1 MVARIS
7 AAGVL
12 LTAALGASGASGCSK
27 KSEGDATAH
36 PESAPPAV
44 AGAPAT
50 ADRIHADVKA
60 EPALSPEA
68 RAAISVVAGD
78 DGMIHLTGKVP
89 NETDRTKAA
98 QIAMNIA
105 GPAHVVNEIVVE
117 PAAPPTADPNLPDP
131 MLPAGAPDAST
142 APVPRIP

>member
-1 MVARIS
+1 MLARIS
-7 AAGVL
+7 AGGLL
-12 LTAALGASGASGCSK
+12 LTVALAASAACSK

-36 PESAPPAV
+36 PESTPAV

-68 RAAISVVAGD
+68 RAAISVIAGD
-78 DGMIHLTGKVP
+78 DGMIHLTGNVP
-89 NETDRTKAA
+89 NETDRTKAG

-117 PAAPPTADPNLPDP
+117 PTAPATAEPTIPDP